1 MEKVTYIIPIHELKE
16 DTKKLLATA
25 LESLENVSGDADDE
39 LLLVGPLDIIKEIF
53 VWYSEEKENSRFK
66 EIGLVPN
73 DGSTD
78 FFTQVNLAAKK
89 CSTKY
94 FSILEFDDTYEPY
107 WNKTVQEYAEST
119 GASVVLPL
127 NAFIVNGEFSS
138 FGNEVVWSTTFAQS
152 DNEVL
157 GYVSE
162 DCLNT
167 FIDFN
172 VTGALI
178 NTADFNEIGG
188 LKPSLKISAWYEFLF
203 RCLYNSKLVYVAPK
217 VCYNHTIGRKGSY
230 SDVAYS
236 EIGNEEGQWLIKAAK
251 QEYFFKE
258 DRHRTFGD
266 DIEEVTEEVK
276 E

>member
-39 LLLVGPLDIIKEIF
+39 LLLVGPLDIIKEVF

-94 FSILEFDDTYEPY
+94 FSILELDDTYEPY

-127 NAFIVNGEFSS
+127 NAFIVNGKFSS

-157 GYVSE
+157 GYISE
-162 DCLNT
+162 DCLHT
-167 FIDFN
+167 FIDFSHGIQKIKSLLHRLFLRSDN
-172 VTGALI
+172 LVLRKKLLEII
-178 NTADFNEIGG
+178 NGKLPDNKCSSIHNNIFNGESTHSIC
-188 LKPSLKISAWYEFLF
+188 KSC
-203 RCLYNSKLVYVAPK
+203 RCSG
-217 VCYNHTIGRKGSY
+217 IIRS
-230 SDVAYS
+230 
-236 EIGNEEGQWLIKAAK
+236 
-251 QEYFFKE
+251 
-258 DRHRTFGD
+258 
-266 DIEEVTEEVK
+266 
-276 E
+276 